1 MDTNLSTSIDSGIN
15 SIEASSIAISKLACA
30 CEECG
35 DCKDGWLGMGTG
47 PTAGMGV
54 VEEPPP
60 MGTGEEMGRGGDG
73 AVANDRAGDGE
84 GDGEGEGD
92 GAGG

>member
-1 MDTNLSTSIDSGIN
+1 
-15 SIEASSIAISKLACA
+15 
-30 CEECG
+30 
-35 DCKDGWLGMGTG
+35 MGTG

-54 VEEPPP
+54 IEEPPP

-73 AVANDRAGDGE
+73 AVAKDRAGDGE

-92 GAGG
+92 GTGG